1 MQSPTRRLPSLAAP
15 GHVQTMPL
23 RNPCTLARRIRANL
37 LYLRRPFWQFLP
49 VLAGMCAIL
58 LAGGIAFEA
67 LYVAPNGDRLSF
79 RHALHITY
87 CLIFMEHLLPFPGHW
102 LLQVFY
108 FVLPPL
114 GRAVILDGIV
124 RFSYHI
130 LRRDESS
137 GEWVRSMSQTM
148 HDHVVLFGLGKL
160 GLRVLQQLLHLKE
173 MVVAIEKD
181 PTCANIA
188 FARQSGVPVLI
199 GNGRE
204 PDIFDKVNL
213 AAAKSIIL
221 ATDDDL
227 ANLEIALDAR
237 KIKDDI
243 RVVLRMFDQ
252 ELAAKI
258 KDAFDIQLAFSTT
271 ELAAPL
277 FATASSDPSIVNS
290 FYVGNRLLVVAGIEL
305 RSGSALAGMTV
316 ERVRRELHT
325 VVLELRR
332 GSTTTVLPD
341 LGTTLTTGDH
351 VTLQTGSTELQRIH
365 ALNRQAHASA

>member
-1 MQSPTRRLPSLAAP
+1 MQTLPRQQPAYDAQRSTLSAP
-15 GHVQTMPL
+15 PQ
-23 RNPCTLARRIRANL
+23 NPCTLSRRIHANL
-37 LYLRRPFWQFLP
+37 LYLRRPGRQFLP
-49 VLAGMCAIL
+49 VLLGMLVIL
-58 LAGGIAFEA
+58 FAGGFAFEA
-67 LYVAPNGDRLSF
+67 LYVVHDGERLTF
-79 RHALHITY
+79 RHALYITY
-87 CLIFMEHLLPFPGHW
+87 CLIFMEHLLPFPQHW

-108 FVLPPL
+108 VVLPPL
-114 GRAVILDGIV
+114 GLAVILDGIV

-130 LRRDESS
+130 LRRDDSS
-137 GEWVRSMSQTM
+137 GEWVRSMSHTM
-148 HDHVVLFGLGKL
+148 HNHVVIFGLGKL
-160 GLRVLQQLLHLKE
+160 GLRVLQQLLHLNE
-173 MVVAIEKD
+173 LVVAIEKD
-181 PTCANIA
+181 PNCGNIA

-213 AAAKSIIL
+213 IDAKSIIL

-258 KDAFDIQLAFSTT
+258 KDAFGIQLAFSTT

-277 FATASSDPSIVNS
+277 FATASSDPSIMNS
-290 FYVGNRLLVVAGIEL
+290 FYVGTQLLVVAGVTINPE
-305 RSGSALAGMTV
+305 SALAGKSV
-316 ERVRRELHT
+316 DCLRREQQA

-332 GSTTTVLPD
+332 GEHTKALPD
-341 LGTTLTTGDH
+341 LDATLAVGDH
-351 VTLQTGSTELQRIH
+351 VTLQTSSPGLKKIH
-365 ALNRQAHASA
+365 VLNRDPNGR